1 MTIGAFQNDAFD
13 GIGFQID
20 YQVGLDATEKRDSVS
35 FTLSAINRV
44 SLFSTE
50 KRDTVSFSVGI
61 IGYAEFDVTE
71 KKDTASFTV
80 TAFDDRFVEFAV
92 TEKRDTA
99 SFTTTARN
107 LVEFAA
113 EEKRDTVTFNIDVRT
128 EVFLNATEKRDVA
141 YFRTFAA
148 FFTDGDTDYIHL
160 QPEQRTAIVPH
171 QIDRATVPYSMRA
184 SVPSEN
190 QTISVAQTQLQRKA
204 RE

>member
-20 YQVGLDATEKRDSVS
+20 YQVELNATEKRDS
-35 FTLSAINRV
+35 A
-44 SLFSTE
+44 
-50 KRDTVSFSVGI
+50 SFSVLSQNLAAFQTTEKKDTASFVGGVI
-61 IGYAEFDVTE
+61 AYVEFAVSE

-80 TAFDDRFVEFAV
+80 TSFDDRFIEFTIGEKKDTAAFSV
-92 TEKRDTA
+92 LSRNLLEFGAQEKRDVV
-99 SFTTTARN
+99 SFDFDAR
-107 LVEFAA
+107 
-113 EEKRDTVTFNIDVRT
+113 TQI
-128 EVFLNATEKRDVA
+128 FLNATEKRDVA

-160 QPEQRTAIVPH
+160 QPEQRTAIVPP
-171 QIDRATVPYSMRA
+171 QIDRASVPYSMRA

-190 QTISVAQTQLQRKA
+190 QTINVAQTQLQRKA